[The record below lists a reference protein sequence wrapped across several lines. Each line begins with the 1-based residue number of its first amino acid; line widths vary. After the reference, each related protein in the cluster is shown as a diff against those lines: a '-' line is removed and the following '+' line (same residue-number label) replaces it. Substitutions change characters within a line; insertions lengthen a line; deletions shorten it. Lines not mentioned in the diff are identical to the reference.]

1 MFCMKI
7 LCFKLNDSSTIHLVE
22 FSNPIYHFNR
32 SSENFQEQE
41 DISHCS
47 VIPTAKERCRCGN
60 EQRAA
65 VGEPQ
70 IQIHQSNHCYAT
82 AAHLIFMGLKVL
94 APGAYLLHLNFQEQG
109 DIQSNAHHPLAN
121 GV

>member
-47 VIPTAKERCRCGN
+47 VIPTAKEGCRRGN

-70 IQIHQSNHCYAT
+70 IQIPSRTTAT
-82 AAHLIFMGLKVL
+82 QQQPISSSWGSKSSLQAHICLT
-94 APGAYLLHLNFQEQG
+94 
-109 DIQSNAHHPLAN
+109 
-121 GV
+121 